1 MGIGNVTDRLPIP
14 LIVSPINYFSDKNA
28 NQETEIQ
35 NLYDRVRPDMIDSEI
50 KGSITKTS
58 LKKLRLHHG
67 EYEWTGYG
75 GLVRNDGHN
84 MICLILKIINTD
96 TRIGF
101 SNLKYEIE
109 KATLAKFGNNV
120 KYLLD
125 DMSSN

>member
-1 MGIGNVTDRLPIP
+1 MGIGNVTDPLPIP

-67 EYEWTGYG
+67 EYSRTDAGGIIRNGGPTMLYLVLNSSTKLQ
-75 GLVRNDGHN
+75 GLVFQT
-84 MICLILKIINTD
+84 LKIKL
-96 TRIGF
+96 RHQH
-101 SNLKYEIE
+101 
-109 KATLAKFGNNV
+109 
-120 KYLLD
+120 
-125 DMSSN
+125 

>member
-1 MGIGNVTDRLPIP
+1 MHSNIIAKAVEELVTK
-14 LIVSPINYFSDKNA
+14 IN
-28 NQETEIQ
+28 I
-35 NLYDRVRPDMIDSEI
+35 
-50 KGSITKTS
+50 
-58 LKKLRLHHG
+58 KKLMLHHG

-75 GLVRNDGHN
+75 GLVRNDGHT